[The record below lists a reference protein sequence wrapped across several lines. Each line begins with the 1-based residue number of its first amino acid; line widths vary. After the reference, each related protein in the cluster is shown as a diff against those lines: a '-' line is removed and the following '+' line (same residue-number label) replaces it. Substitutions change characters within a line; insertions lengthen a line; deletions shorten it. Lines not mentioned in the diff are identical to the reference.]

1 MRFMPLSFLSG
12 GETLAVSI
20 FNSNMQVLMTAG
32 ATLSEKNINR
42 IKQFGIQ
49 SVYIRDEEFLKD
61 TIDPDS
67 EPVKD
72 IINPK
77 VRQASVYNIKK
88 CIETFDLKVKQQKKQ
103 LKYGD
108 YGMYLAKDITSI
120 SKSLIKEI
128 MQSKNTDISMMAIK
142 NVQDYYYEHSV
153 NVAVLSVII
162 GLEMGLKITELE
174 NLSYGALLADIGN
187 HWLSTE
193 LLNSPN
199 VFNAAEFNEIK
210 RHPYLG
216 YNYIND
222 NTTINAHIKNL
233 ILQHH
238 ERLDGS
244 GYPKHLTSDDINPLS
259 KILMISDVY
268 DAMTSDRSY
277 RVAHSQIEAIEYL
290 MATASTLFDFELTN
304 IFVRKIIPY
313 PVGTY
318 VLLSNG
324 QRGVVLENVP
334 DYPLRPKVRIFSD
347 SRTASQHKFIV
358 DLLETNNI
366 TIKQVVYSISA
377 K

>member
-49 SVYIRDEEFLKD
+49 SVYIQDDVLLKD
-61 TIDPDS
+61 DIDPDA
-67 EPVKD
+67 EPIMD
-72 IINPK
+72 IIDPK
-77 VRQASVYNIKK
+77 IRQASVYNVKK
-88 CIETFDLKVKQQKKQ
+88 CIETFDLKVKQQKRK

-108 YGMYLAKDITSI
+108 YGMYLAKDLTGI
-120 SKSLIKEI
+120 SKSLIQEI
-128 MQSKNTDISMMAIK
+128 MNSKNTNISMMNIK
-142 NVQDYYYEHSV
+142 NAQDYYYEHSV
-153 NVAVLSVII
+153 NVAVLSAII
-162 GLEMGLKITELE
+162 GLEIGLKITELE
-174 NLSYGALLADIGN
+174 NLTYGSLLADIGN

-193 LLNSPN
+193 LLSSPN
-199 VFNAAEFNEIK
+199 LFNEAEFNEIK
-210 RHPYLG
+210 KHPFLG
-216 YNYIND
+216 YDYIND
-222 NTTINAHIKNL
+222 NTIINAHIKNL

-244 GYPKHLTSDDINPLS
+244 GYPKHLTSDDINPLT

-277 RVAHSQIEAIEYL
+277 REAHSQIEAIEYL
-290 MATASTLFDFELTN
+290 MANASTLFDFELIN
-304 IFVRKIIPY
+304 VFVRKIIPY

-324 QRGVVLENVP
+324 QRGVVLNNAV
-334 DYPLRPKVRIFSD
+334 DYPLRPKVRIFGD
-347 SRTASQHKFIV
+347 SRNSEQHKFVI
-358 DLLETNNI
+358 DLLETKNI
-366 TIKQVVYSISA
+366 TIDRIIYSLSA
-377 K
+377 

>member
-12 GETLAVSI
+12 GEILAVSI
-20 FNSNMQVLMTAG
+20 FNSNMQILMTAG

-49 SVYIRDEEFLKD
+49 SVYIRDEMFLKD
-61 TIDPDS
+61 SIDSDS
-67 EPVKD
+67 EPIKD

-77 VRQASVYNIKK
+77 IRQASVYNIKK
-88 CIETFDLKVKQQKKQ
+88 CIETFDLKVKQQKNK

-108 YGMYLAKDITSI
+108 YGMYLAKDIKSI
-120 SKSLIKEI
+120 SKSLIQEI
-128 MQSKNTDISMMAIK
+128 MQSKNTNISMMTIK
-142 NVQDYYYEHSV
+142 NAQDYYYEHSV
-153 NVAVLSVII
+153 NVAVLSAII
-162 GLEMGLKITELE
+162 GLEIGLKITELE
-174 NLSYGALLADIGN
+174 NLTYGSLLADIGN
-187 HWLSTE
+187 HWLSSE

-199 VFNAAEFNEIK
+199 SFNEAEFNEIK
-210 RHPYLG
+210 RHPYIG

-222 NTTINAHIKNL
+222 NTIINAHIKNL

-244 GYPKHLTSDDINPLS
+244 GYPKHLTSNDINPLS

-277 RVAHSQIEAIEYL
+277 REAHSQIEAIEYL
-290 MATASTLFDFELTN
+290 MANASTLFDFELTN
-304 IFVRKIIPY
+304 VFVRKIIPY

-324 QRGVVLENVP
+324 QRGVVLENAP
-334 DYPLRPKVRIFSD
+334 DYPLRPKIRIFGD
-347 SRTASQHKFIV
+347 SRNSEQHKFII
-358 DLLETNNI
+358 DLLKIKNI
-366 TIKQVVYSISA
+366 TIDRVIYSISI
-377 K
+377 